1 MDVDEIR
8 KFARLRPFIPFEIHL
23 DNGEKYLVRH
33 PEIFVSDV
41 VVVTLDEK
49 GDTVYIA
56 TEAISSIK
64 HIRKG
69 VLRRR

>member
-8 KFARLRPFIPFEIHL
+8 KFVRVRPFIPLEVHL
-23 DNGEKYLVRH
+23 DNGERYVVAH
-33 PEIFVSDV
+33 PQIILTDV
-41 VVVTLDEK
+41 VMVALDEK
-49 GDTVYIA
+49 GETLYIA
-56 TEAISSIK
+56 PEAISSIK